1 LLITIFILLPA
12 FAVRVHLLG
21 AQSLWNDEGSSYVQ
35 ATRTFADIAYHAG
48 RDIHPPGYYWLL
60 AGWRLLAGETEFALR
75 AFSAFA
81 SLLTVAVT
89 YALGRRLFG
98 TVAGVTAALFIA
110 LNSFSIY
117 YAQEAR
123 MYALLALW
131 AALSLLALVEIMGFG
146 KNLNRQDAK
155 DAKMGTFFLASL
167 ASWRFIQIILPLA
180 LINAAG
186 LYTQYAYVYVMLA
199 QGILIVLGSVFNVR
213 NTRYQVSAI
222 RYQPSET
229 DSPNTLANTQNS
241 EPRTQNLSLIT
252 YHSSLITI
260 FRFTAANLLA
270 LLLFLPWLPT
280 ALQQITTWPSTGQQT
295 PIAEAIGTI
304 LAWLVYGITGQN
316 ISLAVPWLLLLF
328 GLIILRRGRA
338 GDSWALLVPV
348 VLVVVSVAVFLA
360 QGLFRP
366 NNLKFL
372 LPAQIGAALWMGRG
386 VWVLWQGLIRP
397 HPPTPSPKERG
408 RKPQSVALEAPLPAA
423 HGNEGEANAGARHV
437 GEGLG
442 VRATLTRLAGLVAA
456 FAVLVTL
463 WQGLQPL
470 YHDPVYQR
478 ADYRALARLAEVELQ
493 AGDVIVLNG
502 PNQAE
507 VFGYYYRGE
516 AQVIGLPAG
525 LGGDDA
531 ATEAAA
537 LEIVRVAGWYSERM
551 YVQVMALFWGDRE
564 RDPNQIVEG
573 TLDFY
578 GYSIGD
584 VWYGDVRLARY
595 ILRTAVPAPRVNGE
609 VYAELDGGRIAV
621 IVNYTDEGQPDAPL
635 LVELNWLNLTEQPIE
650 QRYKVFVQLLNSD
663 GVLVTQHDSE
673 PQGGSAPTNT
683 WQLGIGYSDRHALI
697 VPPDTPP
704 GTYTLIAGMYDS
716 APPYARLP
724 VDGGGDHVVIGAVTV
739 R

>member
-1 LLITIFILLPA
+1 MRRPYDALPALYAALLSHFSFLILIFILLLA

-21 AQSLWNDEGSSYVQ
+21 AQSFWNDEGSSYIQ
-35 ATRTFADIAYHAG
+35 ATRTLTDIAYHAG

-60 AGWRLLAGETEFALR
+60 AGWRLLVGETEFALR
-75 AFSAFA
+75 AFSTFV

-98 TVAGVTAALFIA
+98 TVAGVAAALFIA

-131 AALSLLALVEIMGFG
+131 AGLSLWALVNMVGSG
-146 KNLNRQDAK
+146 GRLRRQGAK
-155 DAKMGTFFLASL
+155 DAKSVREGRLDGSPLQRFLASF
-167 ASWRFIQIILPLA
+167 ASWRFILPLA

-199 QGILIVLGSVFNVR
+199 QGILIVLCTLHSVLKTRPSSLV
-213 NTRYQVSAI
+213 TRYV
-222 RYQPSET
+222 P
-229 DSPNTLANTQNS
+229 L
-241 EPRTQNLSLIT
+241 L
-252 YHSSLITI
+252 
-260 FRFTAANLLA
+260 RFTAANLLA

-280 ALQQITTWPSTGQQT
+280 ALQQITTWPSTGQPT
-295 PIAEAIGTI
+295 PIAEAFGTI

-316 ISLAVPWLLLLF
+316 TSLAVPWLLLLF
-328 GLIILRRGRA
+328 GLIIVRRGRA

-348 VLVVVSVAVFLA
+348 TLVVVSIGVFLA
-360 QGLFRP
+360 QELFRP

-386 VWVLWQGLIRP
+386 VWVLWEGLTATKLSRDLTP
-397 HPPTPSPKERG
+397 VPSPRAV
-408 RKPQSVALEAPLPAA
+408 R
-423 HGNEGEANAGARHV
+423 GARRHQEEV
-437 GEGLG
+437 VRGE
-442 VRATLTRLAGLVAA
+442 VNWRPTLTRLAGLVAA

-470 YHDPVYQR
+470 YHDPAYQR
-478 ADYRALARLAEVELQ
+478 ADYRAMARLAEAELQ

-507 VFGYYYRGE
+507 VFGYYYRGD

-525 LGGDDA
+525 LGGDDEQTRVA
-531 ATEAAA
+531 MLDLVEAAGGNN
-537 LEIVRVAGWYSERM
+537 EGM
-551 YVQVMALFWGDRE
+551 YGQVMTLFWGDRE

-578 GYSIGD
+578 GFSVGD
-584 VWYGDVRLARY
+584 VWYGDVRLAHY
-595 ILRTAVPAPRVNGE
+595 IMSTSSPSPMVDGE
-609 VYAELDGGRIAV
+609 VYAELDGERMSVTAS
-621 IVNYTDEGQPDAPL
+621 YTNEGQPGAPL
-635 LVELNWLNLTEQPIE
+635 LVSLTWLNLTEQPIE

-673 PQGGSAPTNT
+673 PQGGSAPTNS
-683 WQLGIGYSDRHALI
+683 WQLGVGITDRHALI

-716 APPYARLP
+716 ALPYARLT
-724 VDGGGDHVVIGAVTV
+724 VDGGGDHVVIGTVTI